1 MKKLLTIALMLGMGS
16 MVWANGLSLN
26 SIGTRAMG
34 MGGAYVG
41 YAADASAIYWNPA
54 GLAGQESNIIFYG
67 SGIMPSGSYKFD
79 GTAIGQGA
87 FDADMVS
94 NTYFTGGLFLNYN
107 MDKMAFGLGI
117 YVPAGLGAE
126 WDNVNMTA
134 GQKLMSNVGAVS
146 ISPTFAYQ
154 VSKKFSVGIAVNILY
169 AMFDMDRPV
178 AAPAGLGLNPAYLYS
193 ESSTGLGY
201 GATIGLKYDA
211 TKDLSVGAT
220 IRLASTVA
228 MSGDADNGMFPALP
242 SIPGV
247 VAPGP
252 KTSSF
257 DRDITWPL
265 WVAGGVAYKGIKNL
279 VITADLQYSQWS
291 ELQELVTKYD
301 DPYWN
306 AALAPA
312 NPGDEDNRNLT
323 LKWDDAIQYRVGA
336 EYMMSKAMALR
347 LGYYYDPAPSPD
359 ETLTPLFPSSTNNAL
374 TGGFSYYADKIT
386 VNVAVEYLLGGDREV
401 TTEAAPGYSYKET
414 HHLDV
419 LALGLG
425 VSYAF

>member
-1 MKKLLTIALMLGMGS
+1 MKKILTIALMLGMGS
-16 MVWANGLSLN
+16 MAWANGLSLN

-79 GTAIGQGA
+79 GTAIGAGA

-94 NTYFTGGLFLNYN
+94 NTYLTGGLFLNYN

-126 WDNVNMTA
+126 WDNLNMTA
-134 GQKLMSNVGAVS
+134 GQKLMSNIGAVS

-154 VSKKFSVGIAVNILY
+154 ISKNFSAGIAVNIIY

-178 AAPAGLGLNPAYLYS
+178 ESPAGLGLDPAYLYS

-201 GATIGLKYDA
+201 GATIGLKFDA
-211 TKDLSVGAT
+211 TKDVSIGAT

-228 MSGDADNGMFPALP
+228 MSGDATNGLFPAFP
-242 SIPGV
+242 TIPGV
-247 VAPGP
+247 ISPGP
-252 KTSSF
+252 EKSSF

-291 ELQELVTKYD
+291 ELQELETKYAD
-301 DPYWN
+301 TYWKTVTE
-306 AALAPA
+306 PT
-312 NPGDEDNRNLT
+312 GDNKLT

-359 ETLTPLFPSSTNNAL
+359 ETLTPLFPSSTNNVFTA
-374 TGGFSYYADKIT
+374 GFSYYSGKIT
-386 VNVAVEYLLGGDREV
+386 VNAALEYLLGADREV
-401 TTEAAPGYSYKET
+401 TTVVGPGLSYKET

-419 LALGLG
+419 LAFGLG